1 MQRPRIF
8 RWQDLSLAQA
18 FALAGGLVM
27 VLAGLVV
34 GVFVAD
40 RIEQT
45 VVRNAANTTALYM
58 QSFVAP
64 HVQDLAKRHDLP
76 PDDLAAIETLLQN
89 TPLGQRVVSFK
100 VWQKGGLVI
109 GASNAEIVGKTFP
122 VADNLRR
129 AWGGEVQASFN
140 DLGRGGE
147 AEDSAEAGL
156 NVPLLEIYA
165 PVRSNATG
173 QVLCIVEFY
182 EIATQLQVDLSRA
195 RLTSW
200 AVVAGVVLLVGLIL
214 FAIVLRGSR
223 TIEAQVAELTDLSER
238 NIALRRRVQE
248 GASRFAGLTD
258 QALRRIGADLHDGPA
273 QQIGFVAL
281 RLDALRRHIGNAPAA
296 QAEVDAIDRAVRE
309 AITEIRT
316 ISRGLSLPDIDKKP
330 LAVLVQGLVD
340 AHAARTHDE
349 VRLSVFL
356 PAGPPHTDP
365 PPSVKTVVCRTVQE
379 GLSNG
384 WRHGQGAEQSV
395 DLTQTGRHLV
405 LKVRDR
411 GPGPTAG
418 AEPAPDSMSGLGL
431 AGLQGRAEALGG
443 TVHLRARSDGPG
455 AELVLEL
462 DLEEVPR

>member
-1 MQRPRIF
+1 MRWPRMF

-18 FALAGGLVM
+18 FALAGGFVM
-27 VLAGLVV
+27 ILAGLAV
-34 GVFVAD
+34 GFFVAD
-40 RIEQT
+40 RIERA
-45 VVRNAANTTALYM
+45 VVRNAGNTTALYM

-64 HVQDLAKRHDLP
+64 LVQNLSPAQELP
-76 PDDLAAIETLLQN
+76 PADLAAIENLLQG

-100 VWQKGGLVI
+100 IWAKGGLMV
-109 GASNAEIVGKTFP
+109 GASNPDIVGKTFP

-129 AWGGEVQASFN
+129 AWGGEVQAAFN
-140 DLGRGGE
+140 DLGEGE
-147 AEDSAEAGL
+147 DRAENDL
-156 NVPLLEIYA
+156 DVPLLEIYV
-165 PVRSNATG
+165 PVRSVATG
-173 QVLCIVEFY
+173 QVICIVEFY
-182 EIATQLQVDLSRA
+182 EVAIQLQADLTRTL
-195 RLTSW
+195 LTSW
-200 AVVAGVVLLVGLIL
+200 VVVALVVLLVGLSL

-223 TIEAQVAELTDLSER
+223 TIQAQVAALTDMAER
-238 NIALRRRVQE
+238 NIALRRRVQD
-248 GASRFAGLTD
+248 GASRFAGMTD

-281 RLDALRRHIGNAPAA
+281 RLDALRRQVGDTPAA
-296 QAEVDAIDRAVRE
+296 QIEIDAIDRAVRE
-309 AITEIRT
+309 AIAEIRT
-316 ISRGLSLPDIDKKP
+316 ISRGLSLPDIEKKP

-349 VRLSVFL
+349 VRLSVSL
-356 PAGPPHTDP
+356 PVGLPHGDP

-411 GPGPTAG
+411 GPGPKAG
-418 AEPAPDSMSGLGL
+418 TEPSPDGMTGLGL

-443 TVHLRARSDGPG
+443 TVRLCARTDGPG

-462 DLEEVPR
+462 DLDEVPR